1 MIYQKLEKKKI
12 FFLYDESN
20 YVNQTFYTEL
30 NKKLQIYGIIST
42 SATGIESTTKLARPE
57 NSLKFNVVND
67 KYIDHIALQL
77 EDIKNPGKI
86 ETKAAKV
93 TNFLILST
101 KPKRRIS
108 SKEKVSYQIIGEIK
122 IVGLLNRSLNEKLNP
137 VKITIHDCEIQSKL
151 LRNGNQRYKY
161 HFIVNSL
168 FISSSIVQE
177 INVIFLI
184 SNGLNNV
191 STSLIK
197 RKIYKSIGV
206 LNVNKI
212 TNWTELKGK
221 SNWVNIVFND

>member
-1 MIYQKLEKKKI
+1 M
-12 FFLYDESN
+12 YDESN

-122 IVGLLNRSLNEKLNP
+122 IVGLLNRS
-137 VKITIHDCEIQSKL
+137 
-151 LRNGNQRYKY
+151 
-161 HFIVNSL
+161 
-168 FISSSIVQE
+168 
-177 INVIFLI
+177 
-184 SNGLNNV
+184 
-191 STSLIK
+191 
-197 RKIYKSIGV
+197 
-206 LNVNKI
+206 
-212 TNWTELKGK
+212 
-221 SNWVNIVFND
+221 